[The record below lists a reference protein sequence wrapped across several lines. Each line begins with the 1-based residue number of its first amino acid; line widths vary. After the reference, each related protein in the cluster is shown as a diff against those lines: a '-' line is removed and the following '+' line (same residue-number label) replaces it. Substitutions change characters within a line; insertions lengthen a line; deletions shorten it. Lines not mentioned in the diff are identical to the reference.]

1 MASIVIRSDE
11 ANAVTTALLLAARN
25 HRVCLLSSS
34 VAPGEHQFS
43 HFGERR
49 TVRLFRD
56 DAMNIPAPKI
66 GIVFAEGENV
76 QAGVRS
82 VLGSGH
88 PDLLVI
94 VGGGISGAVEAAET
108 ARDLE
113 YDASRILLVG
123 GFLVG
128 GSVDSVTVEK
138 QGVLAGFLA
147 TGTPPRVLELA
158 RETFPQVSI
167 DDGASVALSSVNALI
182 HVPPMILNAMSI
194 ERGDDVRFYVEGFGD
209 SVCRL
214 IAALDADRLL
224 LGAALGSILPPLE
237 DLLDRYNG
245 PAGMRGQ
252 TLREK
257 VNGFLPYHSVKF
269 PSSFRHRFLDH
280 ELRSTFA
287 PMAELARTVGVDVP
301 TIRSIVLLGEVLLDA
316 DLTSEAGLVA
326 RKFHALTTARSGT

>member
-25 HRVCLLSSS
+25 HSVCLLNSS
-34 VAPGEHQFS
+34 VAAGDHQFS
-43 HFGERR
+43 YFGEHR
-49 TVRLFRD
+49 TVRLFREAEMD
-56 DAMNIPAPKI
+56 VQAPRV
-66 GIVFAEGENV
+66 GIVFAEGESV
-76 QAGVRS
+76 QPGVRS
-82 VLGSGH
+82 VLGSGR

-108 ARDLE
+108 ARDLDFE
-113 YDASRILLVG
+113 ASRILLVG
-123 GFLVG
+123 GFLAG
-128 GSVDSVTVEK
+128 GSADSVTVEK

-147 TGTPPRVLELA
+147 TGTPSQVLDLA

-214 IAALDADRLL
+214 IAALDADRLV
-224 LGAALGSILPPLE
+224 LGAAVGSVLLPLE
-237 DLLDRYNG
+237 ELLDRYNG
-245 PAGMRGQ
+245 PAGMQGQ

-257 VNGFLPYHSVKF
+257 VNGFLPYHSVKV

-287 PMAELARTVGVDVP
+287 PMAELASAVGVNVP
-301 TIRSIVLLGEVLLDA
+301 TIRSIVRLGEVLLDT
-316 DLTSEAGLVA
+316 DLTSESRLVA
-326 RKFHALTTARSGT
+326 RKFHALTTAN